1 MTEYFSEERQRF
13 INIANMTDQHVR
25 NAFVKMCKNNKDIVY
40 QDTRYAQEQENRA
53 ERLQDRVIELEKTIR
68 KLNSQPTVTAE
79 AYDVAWKKIETLE
92 RHKKDLRKSLDDAL
106 ADVASLTK
114 ECDQHI
120 WVNGE
125 LKTDID
131 NLKKENQRLSSCYKI
146 GEVLSERD
154 KKDSKMDIDARDRRI
169 AYLEKENVRLVAQ
182 LENDEHNVGHLDGKM
197 KRLAYLEKLLQAK
210 NYVFSDIPN
219 TPENLEMIK
228 LLKKYVN
235 KDMYRVR
242 WRGQYLV
249 DGEDWKKYTDGQPL
263 SKSKCIRVYIDNLS
277 AYGSTEGFNLDEIGI
292 ILDGLHKVSEQ
303 SEEFIR
309 SFDIEGENDED
320 VNDEKLSLQK
330 SQVLRDYFE
339 EMKFHIEECQQ
350 KMSEIE

>member
-13 INIANMTDQHVR
+13 IQIANMTDQHVR

-92 RHKKDLRKSLDDAL
+92 RHKKDLRKSLDDAHSETNSAINESVYL
-106 ADVASLTK
+106 RNENEGYLEEIK
-114 ECDQHI
+114 E
-120 WVNGE
+120 
-125 LKTDID
+125 
-131 NLKKENQRLSSCYKI
+131 LKKENQRLSSCYKI

-169 AYLEKENVRLVAQ
+169 AYLEK
-182 LENDEHNVGHLDGKM
+182 
-197 KRLAYLEKLLQAK
+197 LLQAK
-210 NYVFSDIPN
+210 NYVFSEIPN
-219 TPENLEMIK
+219 TPENLKMLK
-228 LLKKYVN
+228 LLKKHLN
-235 KDMYRVR
+235 KDMYRLR

-309 SFDIEGENDED
+309 SFDIDGEDNED

-330 SQVLRDYFE
+330 TQVLRDYFE

-350 KMSEIE
+350 KMSEVE

>member
-1 MTEYFSEERQRF
+1 MKGNRMTRYFSENHQRF
-13 INIANMTDQHVR
+13 LNIANMTDQHVR

-53 ERLQDRVIELEKTIR
+53 ERLQDKVIEL
-68 KLNSQPTVTAE
+68 
-79 AYDVAWKKIETLE
+79 
-92 RHKKDLRKSLDDAL
+92 KKDNDLLKQACLRAKKDNISL
-106 ADVASLTK
+106 K
-114 ECDQHI
+114 E
-120 WVNGE
+120 
-125 LKTDID
+125 
-131 NLKKENQRLSSCYKI
+131 ENQRLSSCYKI

-154 KKDSKMDIDARDRRI
+154 KKDSKMDIDAKDRRI
-169 AYLEKENVRLVAQ
+169 
-182 LENDEHNVGHLDGKM
+182 
-197 KRLAYLEKLLQAK
+197 AYLEKLLQAK

-219 TPENLEMIK
+219 TPENMKMIK
-228 LLKKYVN
+228 LLKKHVN

-249 DGEDWKKYTDGQPL
+249 DGEDWRKYTDGQPL

-320 VNDEKLSLQK
+320 VNAEKLSLQK
-330 SQVLRDYFE
+330 TQVLRDYFE

>member
-13 INIANMTDQHVR
+13 IEIANMTDQHVR
-25 NAFVKMCKNNKDIVY
+25 NAFVKMCKNNKDIIY

-92 RHKKDLRKSLDDAL
+92 
-106 ADVASLTK
+106 
-114 ECDQHI
+114 
-120 WVNGE
+120 
-125 LKTDID
+125 
-131 NLKKENQRLSSCYKI
+131 KENQRLLSCSKI
-146 GEVLSERD
+146 ANVLSERD

-169 AYLEKENVRLVAQ
+169 AYLEK
-182 LENDEHNVGHLDGKM
+182 
-197 KRLAYLEKLLQAK
+197 LLQAK
-210 NYVFSDIPN
+210 NYVFSEIPN
-219 TPENLEMIK
+219 TPENLKMLK
-228 LLKKYVN
+228 LLKKHLN
-235 KDMYRVR
+235 KDMYRLR

-330 SQVLRDYFE
+330 TQVLRDYFE

-350 KMSEIE
+350 KMSEME

>member
-13 INIANMTDQHVR
+13 IQIANMTDQHVR

-68 KLNSQPTVTAE
+68 KLNSQPTVKKD
-79 AYDVAWKKIETLE
+79 AYDVAWKRVETLE
-92 RHKKDLRKSLDDAL
+92 KENKKLRQEFSNQFDYSKDIVNDLKEQNEELERRVKTLRSSLDDAL
-106 ADVASLTK
+106 SDVN
-114 ECDQHI
+114 D
-120 WVNGE
+120 
-125 LKTDID
+125 
-131 NLKKENQRLSSCYKI
+131 LKKAE
-146 GEVLSERD
+146 EF
-154 KKDSKMDIDARDRRI
+154 
-169 AYLEKENVRLVAQ
+169 
-182 LENDEHNVGHLDGKM
+182 NVGNINTDTYHRVTTIDDNM

-210 NYVFSDIPN
+210 NYVFSEIPN
-219 TPENLEMIK
+219 TPENLKMIK
-228 LLKKYVN
+228 LLKKHVN

-249 DGEDWKKYTDGQPL
+249 DGEDWRKYVDGQPL
-263 SKSKCIRVYIDNLS
+263 SKSKCVRVYIDNLS
-277 AYGSTEGFNLDEIGI
+277 AYGSTEGFNLDEIRT
-292 ILDGLHKVSEQ
+292 ILDGLYKVKEQ

-309 SFDIEGENDED
+309 SFDIDGEDNED

-330 SQVLRDYFE
+330 TEVLEDYFQ

-350 KMSEIE
+350 KMSEVE

>member
-1 MTEYFSEERQRF
+1 MTEYFSEDKQRF
-13 INIANMTDQHVR
+13 IQIANMTDQHVR

-53 ERLQDRVIELEKTIR
+53 KRLQDKVIELEKTIR

-131 NLKKENQRLSSCYKI
+131 NLRKENQRLSSCYKI

-169 AYLEKENVRLVAQ
+169 AYLEK
-182 LENDEHNVGHLDGKM
+182 
-197 KRLAYLEKLLQAK
+197 LLQAK
-210 NYVFSDIPN
+210 NYVFSEIPN
-219 TPENLEMIK
+219 TPENLKMLK
-228 LLKKYVN
+228 LLKKHLN
-235 KDMYRVR
+235 KDMYRLR

-249 DGEDWKKYTDGQPL
+249 DGEDWRKYREGQPL

-320 VNDEKLSLQK
+320 VNDEKLSFQK

-350 KMSEIE
+350 KMSEME

>member
-1 MTEYFSEERQRF
+1 
-13 INIANMTDQHVR
+13 MTDQHVR
-25 NAFVKMCKNNKDIVY
+25 NAFVKMCNRNKDVTT
-40 QDTRYAQEQENRA
+40 QDALYAQEQGNRA
-53 ERLQDRVIELEKTIR
+53 ERLQDRVIELQNTIR
-68 KLNSQPTVTAE
+68 KLNNRPTVTAD
-79 AYDVAWKKIETLE
+79 AYNVAWKKIETLE
-92 RHKKDLRKSLDDAL
+92 KENKKLRNEFSSQFDYSKDIVRDLREEN
-106 ADVASLTK
+106 K
-114 ECDQHI
+114 E
-120 WVNGE
+120 
-125 LKTDID
+125 
-131 NLKKENQRLSSCYKI
+131 LKKENQRLSSCYKI

-154 KKDSKMDIDARDRRI
+154 KKDSNMSIDAKDRRI
-169 AYLEKENVRLVAQ
+169 AYLEKENVKLVAQ
-182 LENDEHNVGHLDGKM
+182 LENDEHNVGHLDEKM
-197 KRLAYLEKLLQAK
+197 KRLDYLEKLLQAK

-219 TPENLEMIK
+219 TPENMEMLK
-228 LLKKYVN
+228 LLKKHVN

-249 DGEDWKKYTDGQPL
+249 DGEDWRKYVDGQPL

-292 ILDGLHKVSEQ
+292 ILDGLHKVNEQ

-320 VNDEKLSLQK
+320 VSDEKLSLQK

-350 KMSEIE
+350 KMSEVE

>member
-1 MTEYFSEERQRF
+1 MKGNRMTEYFSEERQRF
-13 INIANMTDQHVR
+13 IQIANMTDQHVR
-25 NAFVKMCKNNKDIVY
+25 NAFVKMCKNNKDIIY

-92 RHKKDLRKSLDDAL
+92 
-106 ADVASLTK
+106 
-114 ECDQHI
+114 
-120 WVNGE
+120 
-125 LKTDID
+125 
-131 NLKKENQRLSSCYKI
+131 KENQRLLSCSKI
-146 GEVLSERD
+146 ANVLSERD

-169 AYLEKENVRLVAQ
+169 AYLEK
-182 LENDEHNVGHLDGKM
+182 
-197 KRLAYLEKLLQAK
+197 LLQAK
-210 NYVFSDIPN
+210 NYVFSEIPN
-219 TPENLEMIK
+219 TPENLKMLK
-228 LLKKYVN
+228 LLKKHLN
-235 KDMYRVR
+235 KDMYRLR

-249 DGEDWKKYTDGQPL
+249 DGEDWRKYREGQPL

-350 KMSEIE
+350 IMSEVE

>member
-13 INIANMTDQHVR
+13 IQIANMTDQHVR

-79 AYDVAWKKIETLE
+79 AYDVAWKRVETLE
-92 RHKKDLRKSLDDAL
+92 RHKKDLRKSLDDAHVETNSAINESVYL
-106 ADVASLTK
+106 RNENEGYLEEIK
-114 ECDQHI
+114 E
-120 WVNGE
+120 
-125 LKTDID
+125 
-131 NLKKENQRLSSCYKI
+131 LKKENQRLSSCSKI
-146 GEVLSERD
+146 ANVLSERD

-169 AYLEKENVRLVAQ
+169 AYLEK
-182 LENDEHNVGHLDGKM
+182 
-197 KRLAYLEKLLQAK
+197 LLQAK
-210 NYVFSDIPN
+210 NYVFSEIPN
-219 TPENLEMIK
+219 TPENLKMLK
-228 LLKKYVN
+228 LLKKHLN
-235 KDMYRVR
+235 KDMYRLR

-249 DGEDWKKYTDGQPL
+249 DGEDWRKYREGQPL

-309 SFDIEGENDED
+309 SFDIDGEGNED

-350 KMSEIE
+350 KMSEME

>member
-68 KLNSQPTVTAE
+68 KLNNQPTVTAE

-120 WVNGE
+120 WVNDE
-125 LKTDID
+125 LKKD
-131 NLKKENQRLSSCYKI
+131 NDLLKQASLRAKEDNISLKEENQRLSSCSKI
-146 GEVLSERD
+146 ANVLSERD

-169 AYLEKENVRLVAQ
+169 AYLEK
-182 LENDEHNVGHLDGKM
+182 
-197 KRLAYLEKLLQAK
+197 LLQAK
-210 NYVFSDIPN
+210 NYVFSEIPN
-219 TPENLEMIK
+219 TPENLNMLK
-228 LLKKYVN
+228 LLKKHLN
-235 KDMYRVR
+235 KDMYRLR

-249 DGEDWKKYTDGQPL
+249 DGEDWRKYVDGQPL

-350 KMSEIE
+350 KMSEVE

>member
-13 INIANMTDQHVR
+13 IQIANMTDQHVR

-53 ERLQDRVIELEKTIR
+53 ERLQDKVIE
-68 KLNSQPTVTAE
+68 
-79 AYDVAWKKIETLE
+79 LE

-125 LKTDID
+125 LKKD
-131 NLKKENQRLSSCYKI
+131 NQRLLSCSKI
-146 GEVLSERD
+146 ANVLSERD

-169 AYLEKENVRLVAQ
+169 AYLEK
-182 LENDEHNVGHLDGKM
+182 
-197 KRLAYLEKLLQAK
+197 LLQAK
-210 NYVFSDIPN
+210 NYVFSEIPN
-219 TPENLEMIK
+219 TPENLKMLK
-228 LLKKYVN
+228 LLKKHLN
-235 KDMYRVR
+235 KDMYRLR

-249 DGEDWKKYTDGQPL
+249 DGEDWRKYREGQPL

-292 ILDGLHKVSEQ
+292 ILDGLHKVNEQ

-309 SFDIEGENDED
+309 SFDIEGEDNAD
-320 VNDEKLSLQK
+320 VDDEKLSLQK

-350 KMSEIE
+350 KMGETNDVTPNE

>member
-13 INIANMTDQHVR
+13 IQIANMTDQHVR

-53 ERLQDRVIELEKTIR
+53 KRLQDKVIELEKTIR

-131 NLKKENQRLSSCYKI
+131 NLRKENQRLSSCYKI

-169 AYLEKENVRLVAQ
+169 AYLEK
-182 LENDEHNVGHLDGKM
+182 
-197 KRLAYLEKLLQAK
+197 LLQAK
-210 NYVFSDIPN
+210 NYVFSEIPN
-219 TPENLEMIK
+219 TPENLKMLK
-228 LLKKYVN
+228 LLKKHLN
-235 KDMYRVR
+235 KDMYRLR

-249 DGEDWKKYTDGQPL
+249 DGEDWRKYVDGQPL

-277 AYGSTEGFNLDEIGI
+277 AYGSTEGFNLDEIRT
-292 ILDGLHKVSEQ
+292 ILDGLHKVKEQ

-309 SFDIEGENDED
+309 SFDVEGENDED

-330 SQVLRDYFE
+330 TQVLEDYFQ